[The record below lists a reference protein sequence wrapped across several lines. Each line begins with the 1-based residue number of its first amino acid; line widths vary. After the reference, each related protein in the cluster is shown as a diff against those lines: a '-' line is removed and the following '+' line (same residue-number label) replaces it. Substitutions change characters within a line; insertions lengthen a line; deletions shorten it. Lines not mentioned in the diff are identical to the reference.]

1 MLKAALRNLFA
12 HKLRL
17 LLTGLSIILA
27 VAFVAGTYI
36 FTDSLRASL
45 DTLIRQDQPDV
56 TVQPASAEFSPE
68 FQGAGKLPTVPTDL
82 VAQISELTGVADAVP
97 TIQVPN
103 IVVLDKQGLPLGQ
116 ESGGFGGGTALGS
129 SWVIQPE
136 LNPTEVVVGQ
146 PPVGPDQLA
155 VDTSSAEQLGV
166 VPGDEVTVLL
176 PDGERKT
183 FELSGLTQMQNSSGF
198 AITFVYWDFDTAQS
212 LFLEPDQASAIAV
225 LAEQGA
231 DQVQIRDAI
240 VPLLATGYVAVT
252 GEEQASQISEQLD
265 SGLGFLNTFLLVFAI
280 VSLFVAAFLIYN
292 TFSMLVAQRTRELA
306 LLRAIGA
313 SRGQVLRSILAEAVV
328 LAVLASA
335 LGIAAGAG
343 FAKALQ
349 TLFSAAGAPFPA
361 SSLVFEPRT
370 IVVAMLVG
378 LVITVVSA
386 LLPARRASSIA
397 PVAAMREGSA
407 GSGSGSRRIPVGG
420 FLLGAGIGLAV
431 MAPRVAS
438 NDTMQGALVAGV
450 SALGVLIGV
459 LTLSPELARPATAA
473 IGMVFRGVSGRL
485 AGGNTRRNPR
495 RTAATAGALTIGVCL
510 MSAISVLAASTQKSV
525 AGIVD
530 DVIGADFVITGYGF
544 QPFPGAVGEAVKATD
559 GVAAAAVVR
568 QAPMRAPGTGDTLV
582 TGVDPAL
589 IQQAL
594 SLTVPEGSFDEL
606 GKNDVALDA
615 DTASSIGAG
624 VGTTI
629 QVLSVAGPV
638 DLEVVALYEPAGGF
652 TGYVTDL
659 DTVVRLGAADQDS
672 VVYVVKDPEVPAEAV
687 QAGLETALEPFPNV
701 QLLDQSAFKQTISD
715 QIGQLLNFLFALLVL
730 AVLIALLGIVNTLA
744 LSVFERTRE
753 IGLLRAVGMG
763 RRGIRRTIVI
773 EAFII
778 AVFGAVLGMV
788 VGVAFGALLQR
799 ILADQGI
806 EQFAVNM
813 GQLVLFLV
821 LASVGGVL
829 AALWPAWRAS
839 RLRILDAI
847 ASE

>member
-17 LLTGLSIILA
+17 VLTGLSIVLA

-45 DTLIRQDQPDV
+45 DTLIQQDQPDV
-56 TVQPASAEFSPE
+56 SVQPASADFSPD
-68 FQGAGKLPTVPTDL
+68 FQGAGKLPTVPTTLVPEIEDL
-82 VAQISELTGVADAVP
+82 DGVTMAVP
-97 TIQVPN
+97 AIVVPN

-116 ESGGFGGGTALGS
+116 ESDGFGGGTAIGS
-129 SWVIQPE
+129 SWVTEPA
-136 LNPTEVVVGQ
+136 LNPTEVVEGS
-146 PPVGPDQLA
+146 PPVGADQLA
-155 VDTSSAEQLGV
+155 LDSASAEQLGV
-166 VPGDEVTVLL
+166 VPGDEITVLL
-176 PDGERKT
+176 PDGDRT
-183 FELSGLTQMQNSSGF
+183 DFELSGVTETQNGSGF
-198 AITFVYWDFDTAQS
+198 AITFVYWDFATAQD
-212 LFLEPDQASAIAV
+212 LFLTADQASSISV
-225 LAEQGA
+225 LADPGSVQT
-231 DQVQIRDAI
+231 QIRDAI
-240 VPLLATGYVAVT
+240 SPLLPTGVVAVT
-252 GEEQASQISEQLD
+252 GEEQASQVSEQLD

-328 LAVLASA
+328 LALVASA

-343 FAKALQ
+343 FAKGLQALFQ
-349 TLFSAAGAPFPA
+349 AAGAPFPA

-386 LLPARRASSIA
+386 LLPARRASVIA
-397 PVAAMREGSA
+397 PVAAMREESVAA
-407 GSGSGSRRIPVGG
+407 GSGHRRTAIGG
-420 FLLGAGIGLAV
+420 FLLGGGIGLAV
-431 MAPRVAS
+431 MAPRVAA

-450 SALGVLIGV
+450 AAAGVLIGV
-459 LTLSPELARPATAA
+459 LALSPELARPATVALSA
-473 IGMVFRGVSGRL
+473 LFRGVNGRL
-485 AGGNTRRNPR
+485 ASGNTRRNPR

-544 QPFPGAVGEAVKATD
+544 QPFPGAVGEAVRATE
-559 GVAAAAVVR
+559 GVQAAAVVR
-568 QAPMRAPGTGDTLV
+568 QAPMRAPGTGDTLA
-582 TGVDPAL
+582 TGVDPTV

-594 SLTVPEGSFDEL
+594 SLTVPEGSFDDL
-606 GKNDVALDA
+606 GEDDVAVDR
-615 DTASSIGAG
+615 DTADSIGAG
-624 VGTTI
+624 VGSTI

-638 DLEVVALYEPAGGF
+638 DLQVVAVYEPAGGF

-659 DTVVRLGAADQDS
+659 PTIARLGAADQDS
-672 VVYVVKDPEVPAEAV
+672 VVYVVKDPATSAEDV
-687 QAGLETALEPFPNV
+687 QAGLERALEPYPNV

-753 IGLLRAVGMG
+753 IGLLRAVGMS

-778 AVFGAVLGMV
+778 AAFGAVVGMI

-806 EQFAVNM
+806 EQFAVNA
-813 GQLVLFLV
+813 GQLALFLV
-821 LASVGGVL
+821 LAAVGGVL

-839 RLRILDAI
+839 RLRILGAI
-847 ASE
+847 AAE